1 MSMTNIEL
9 VEKAVHDFKA
19 ENDKALASKVDR
31 AILDEQVNKA
41 QAALFA
47 KLDEHNDKVKAE
59 LGAISDQLEAMK
71 LFGGKQEKAVDAES
85 LERFC
90 AITGNQVS
98 AEDYATY
105 QKTFDAYL
113 RKGDKSG
120 SIQAAMS
127 VGSEPNGGYWV
138 DDTRGGRMVEKI
150 FETSPVRQYANVTSI
165 GTDALTG
172 PYDDGEASC
181 GWVSETGAR
190 TETDTPTV
198 GEWRIPVHEM
208 YANPAVTQK
217 LLDDAG
223 FDVAGWLDEK
233 VTAKIGRTQNT
244 AFVTGDGNGKPKG
257 FHTYAADAVTTADA
271 TRARDKFQYFAT
283 GASAAFAA
291 DPDGFDKLI
300 DMIVGTRR
308 EYRANANFFGARS
321 TLGAAMK
328 LKGDDGQ
335 YLWKP
340 MVRDGLFGISIH
352 GYPFVEMEDI
362 PVIAADSFS
371 LAYGDLRETYQVVDR
386 HGIRTLRDP
395 YTNKPYVHFYTIA
408 RVGGDVLNFS
418 SLKWLKFGS

>member
-1 MSMTNIEL
+1 MTNIEAF
-9 VEKAVHDFKA
+9 EKAIADFKA
-19 ENDKALASKVDR
+19 ENDKALGNKVDR
-31 AILDEQVNKA
+31 VILDEQVNKS

-59 LGAISDQLEAMK
+59 LGAISDQLEAIK
-71 LFGGKQEKAVDAES
+71 LFGGKQGDKAVDVES
-85 LERFC
+85 LERFK
-90 AITGNQVS
+90 AITGNDIS
-98 AEDYATY
+98 AEAYATY
-105 QKTFDAYL
+105 QKTFEAYL

-138 DDTRGGRMVEKI
+138 DDTRGGRMVQKI
-150 FETSPVRQYANVTSI
+150 FETSPVRQYANVTAI

-181 GWVSETGAR
+181 GWVGETASR

-257 FHTYAADAVTTADA
+257 FHTYTATAVTTADA
-271 TRARDKFQYFAT
+271 TRDRDKLQYFVT
-283 GASAAFAA
+283 GASGAFAA
-291 DPDGFDKLI
+291 APAGFDILI
-300 DMIVGTRR
+300 DMIVGTKAQ
-308 EYRANANFFGARS
+308 YRSNFFGARS

-328 LKGDDGQ
+328 LKDSDGA

-340 MVRDGLFGISIH
+340 MVRDGLFGISVH

-362 PVIAADSFS
+362 PAIGADSFS
-371 LAYGDLRETYQVVDR
+371 LAFGDLKETYQVVDR

-395 YTNKPYVHFYTIA
+395 FTNKPYVHFYTIA
-408 RVGGDVLNFS
+408 RVGGDVLNFA